1 MSQAF
6 AGVRILDFSQVIAGP
21 GATQLLGMLGAEIVK
36 IESPGSG
43 DQLRTLLS
51 TRLGDTMGMSPAFM
65 SCNFGKRSLALDL
78 KHPAA
83 KEVVTKLIQGAD
95 VLIENFRAGVIE
107 KLGFGYDAVRALKPD
122 IVYCSVTGYG
132 QDGPMRGA
140 AAYDGAIQ
148 AASGMMSLTGHK
160 STGPTRTGYMG
171 VDLGTAM
178 STAFAISSALYRR
191 KVTGEGQRLDVSM
204 LDTAI
209 WHMNPNYSRYLVGG
223 ELTGLEGNASPTR
236 IPTSN
241 VYATQD
247 GYIQIAVLSEQQ
259 CRALFERLGIAGRL
273 ADERFATNEA
283 RTANHDFVYDTIA
296 EGMRRQ
302 STAHWKSEFTAA
314 KLPFAEIR
322 DIPTVVADPQMQHR
336 AAILK
341 APAPT
346 AAARNGVKEVRVVG
360 LPFTTNVDGP
370 AASGPPP
377 GLGEHTDAILSE
389 LGYATADIEALRAS
403 GLFSAA

>member
-1 MSQAF
+1 MAQAF
-6 AGVRILDFSQVIAGP
+6 TGIRIIDFSQVIAGP
-21 GATQLLGMLGAEIVK
+21 GATQLLGMLGADIVK
-36 IESPGSG
+36 LESPGSG

-51 TRLGDTMGMSPAFM
+51 TKLGDSMGMSPAFM
-65 SCNFGKRSLALDL
+65 SCNFGKRSLAIDL

-83 KEVVTKLIQGAD
+83 KEVVTKLIEGAD
-95 VLIENFRAGVIE
+95 VVIENFRAGVID
-107 KLGFGYDAVRALKPD
+107 KLGFGYDAVRAIKPD
-122 IVYCSVTGYG
+122 IIYCSVTGYG
-132 QDGPMRGA
+132 QEGPMRGA

-178 STAFAISSALYRR
+178 STAFAISTALYRR
-191 KVTGEGQRLDVSM
+191 KVSGEGQRLDVSM

-209 WHMNPNYSRYLVGG
+209 WLMNPNYARYLVGG
-223 ELTGLEGNASPTR
+223 ELTGLDGNASPTR

-241 VYATQD
+241 VYATKD
-247 GYIQIAVLSEQQ
+247 GYVQITVLSEQQ
-259 CRALFERLGIAGRL
+259 CRALFERLGIAERL
-273 ADERFATNEA
+273 TDARFATTEA
-283 RTANHDFVYDTIA
+283 RTANHDLVYDVIA
-296 EGMRRQ
+296 EGMRKQTTRHWQ
-302 STAHWKSEFTAA
+302 SQFTTA

-322 DIPTVVADPQMQHR
+322 DIPSVVADPQMQHR
-336 AAILK
+336 GAFMK

-346 AAARNGVKEVRVVG
+346 AAARNGVADVSVVG

-377 GLGEHTDAILSE
+377 GLGEHTHAILSE
-389 LGYATADIEALRAS
+389 IGYAAADIETLRAD
-403 GLFSAA
+403 GLFRAS